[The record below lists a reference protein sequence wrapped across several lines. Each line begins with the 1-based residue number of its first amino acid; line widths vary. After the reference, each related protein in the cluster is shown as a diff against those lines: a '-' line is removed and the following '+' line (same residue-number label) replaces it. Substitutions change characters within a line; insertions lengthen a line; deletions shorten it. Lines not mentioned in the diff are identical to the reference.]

1 NVEIPFSVL
10 FVVQCFWLVSEIFA
24 ADFDFLIFV
33 ESGTFWQVSGLGTIF
48 EKGIKKLEIMS
59 KFSEII
65 NGDKP
70 VLIDFYA
77 DWCQP
82 CKMMP
87 PILKE
92 VKDNLGDKIRILKV
106 DVDKNQAIAQKWGIQ
121 SIPTVMIF
129 KQGEMKFRQAGVLP
143 ANQLIAALQNQL

>member
-1 NVEIPFSVL
+1 
-10 FVVQCFWLVSEIFA
+10 
-24 ADFDFLIFV
+24 
-33 ESGTFWQVSGLGTIF
+33 
-48 EKGIKKLEIMS
+48 MS
-59 KFSEII
+59 KFNEII
-65 NGDKP
+65 KGDKP

-92 VKDNLGDKIRILKV
+92 VKDKLGDKIRILKV

-121 SIPTVMIF
+121 SIPTVMIV
-129 KQGEMKFRQAGVLP
+129 KNGDMKFRQAGVMQ
-143 ANQLIAALQNQL
+143 AGQLVGELQKHI